1 MVEKYINKPSNKS
14 SNLTQQSHHSHQW
27 NHLRIF
33 CLSEATTLVWSL
45 FISSNSLLWEVLTM
59 TRSAEAGGSEE
70 YHVNIKDM
78 LLSQLNT

>member
-14 SNLTQQSHHSHQW
+14 PNLTQQSHPSHQW

-33 CLSEATTLVWSL
+33 CLSEATLVWSL
-45 FISSNSLLWEVLTM
+45 LIFSNSLQWEVLTM
-59 TRSAEAGGSEE
+59 TCSAEAGGNEE